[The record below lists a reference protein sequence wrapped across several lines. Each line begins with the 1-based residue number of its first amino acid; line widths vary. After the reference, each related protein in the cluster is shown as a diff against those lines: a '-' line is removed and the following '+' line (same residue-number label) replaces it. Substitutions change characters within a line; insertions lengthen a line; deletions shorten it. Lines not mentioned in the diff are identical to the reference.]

1 MKSKEVSERISQARL
16 DAGMTQRSVAK
27 ELDVTIGTVQA
38 WEYDRANLTLNR
50 AAQLS
55 ELYKVSLD
63 WIAFGEERV
72 SQDPRI
78 RQIQKLLNEQA

>member
-78 RQIQKLLNEQA
+78 RQIQKLLNE

>member
-1 MKSKEVSERISQARL
+1 MKSNEVSERISQARL

-27 ELDVTIGTVQA
+27 DLDVTIGTVQA

-63 WIAFGEERV
+63 WIAFGEERA

>member
-1 MKSKEVSERISQARL
+1 
-16 DAGMTQRSVAK
+16 MTQRSVAQD
-27 ELDVTIGTVQA
+27 LDVTIGTVQA

-50 AAQLS
+50 AAQLA

-63 WIAFGEERV
+63 WIAFGEERA

-78 RQIQKLLNEQA
+78 RQIQKLLNE